1 MRTNID
7 IDDTLLAKA
16 MKVSGHTT
24 KRAVVEEGL
33 QLIVRLRD
41 QMKALAELKGTGW
54 NGDLDKM
61 RRGWRR

>member
-16 MKVSGHTT
+16 MKASGHTT

-33 QLIVRLRD
+33 QLIVRMQD
-41 QMKALAELKGTGW
+41 QMKALAELKGIGW
-54 NGDLDKM
+54 DGDLDEM